1 MSEKKVAT
9 MKLKGND
16 YAKVASRLKVFWEE
30 HPHGKVSTVST
41 SRADGTTEFKA
52 YLWKDKADFLELLK
66 SGATKDIAFMSA
78 DAEGTASE
86 KSEKVQNEKGFEKLE
101 TIAVGRALALLGYLA
116 SGEVASGE
124 EMEAF
129 EEYKREQAAIARETA
144 CKALRGAKTMEELRK
159 VYATLPRDIMLSD
172 EVVNCKDECKA
183 KLDKEEMK
191 EAEDEN
197 RAD

>member
-1 MSEKKVAT
+1 MSTKRVET

-30 HPHGKVSTVST
+30 HPHGKVSTVHT
-41 SRADGTTEFKA
+41 TRTDGSTEFKA
-52 YLWKDKADFLELLK
+52 YIWKDKADFLELLK

-78 DAEGTASE
+78 DAEGTANE

-129 EEYKREQAAIARETA
+129 EEYKQEKAAEARETA
-144 CKALRGAKTMEELRK
+144 CKELKKAKTMTELRK
-159 VYATLPRDIMLSD
+159 TYASLPRDVMLSD
-172 EVVNCKDECKA
+172 EVVACKNECKA
-183 KLDKEEMK
+183 KLEKEDG
-191 EAEDEN
+191 DESHSTP
-197 RAD
+197 AK